1 MLCPCTY
8 IYCSDGSIFFFI
20 INQPGR
26 NQEEKKKRKK
36 KKYEE
41 NFGLR
46 AGFYWPGCRHYK
58 VKRTGER
65 EASIIQPL
73 GQEGKSVLRV
83 DLLSAVFCLVSVFPF
98 QLKVFTLVVV
108 VFIFFLHSPAALI
121 RLPWPREWHS
131 QVNGGQLSI
140 TFLFLGR
147 LNRYL
152 YRWTARITDGTYS
165 TLWMNTFEYK
175 RHVRG

>member
-8 IYCSDGSIFFFI
+8 IYCSDGSIFFLLLTSR
-20 INQPGR
+20 GETKER
-26 NQEEKKKRKK
+26 KKKEKKKNMRKTLV
-36 KKYEE
+36 YVRV
-41 NFGLR
+41 FT
-46 AGFYWPGCRHYK
+46 APAADIK

-152 YRWTARITDGTYS
+152 YR
-165 TLWMNTFEYK
+165 
-175 RHVRG
+175 